1 MERAETQWIANWL
14 EKHPDRDEDSAR
26 SEWESLS
33 FDIRMYLMSISDKEI
48 RTTEEIR
55 AKLLKTLDEY
65 PAPESLKEP
74 FRRQCSS
81 VGSGTPG

>member
-1 MERAETQWIANWL
+1 MERTEAQWVTNWL

-33 FDIRMYLMSISDKEI
+33 FDIRMYLMAIREKEI

-55 AKLLKTLDEY
+55 AKLLATLDEY
-65 PAPESLKEP
+65 PAPEALKEP
-74 FRRQCSS
+74 FHKAL
-81 VGSGTPG
+81 T